1 MALPIRT
8 LLIWLLALALP
19 AQAAAAAT
27 MAFCGPQ
34 HEHAAVAVQPH
45 SATPAQHAHGEAG
58 RSGHSHADGVLAA
71 GEVAD
76 AAADSAVDLAPDSGS
91 GGQPRCSACAS
102 CCSAGAI
109 AQTPLSVPSAAPGR
123 AEFSDL
129 VTGVS
134 TLALAGPERPPR
146 SPLA

>member
-19 AQAAAAAT
+19 AQAVAAAT

-34 HEHAAVAVQPH
+34 HAHEAVAAQPH
-45 SATPAQHAHGEAG
+45 SATPAQHAHDEAG
-58 RSGHSHADGVLAA
+58 GPNHSHADAGLAA
-71 GEVAD
+71 GELAAPAD
-76 AAADSAVDLAPDSGS
+76 ASAEPGS
-91 GGQPRCSACAS
+91 AGKPKCSACAS